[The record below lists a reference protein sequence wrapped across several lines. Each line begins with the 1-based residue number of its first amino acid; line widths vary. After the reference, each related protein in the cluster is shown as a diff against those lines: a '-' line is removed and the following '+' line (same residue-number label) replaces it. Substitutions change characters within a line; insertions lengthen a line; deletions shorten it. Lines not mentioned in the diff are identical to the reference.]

1 MACRDMN
8 KLRLLLNAEPFG
20 FGPTAAIADCFPFL
34 RDVFGTVGY
43 VGVGFTLDLQRPL
56 PYDAMHDITGVPA
69 ELQDAVLAEIFAKYD
84 VFVTALDFGMAE
96 KARAAGLKVVIY
108 DPLTWYWKA
117 IPPVV
122 KAADLY
128 IAQDFFGVRERMAE
142 EPEVFGD
149 SAKIRVVPPIIG
161 DVGHSSGERDTVL
174 LNLGGLNNP
183 FWSAEGTLAYARFI
197 VEAFSKVATN
207 VDIVITANKCIAA
220 NARIAEELA
229 EFGVKNLSRSEM
241 QEVLKG
247 AKFALMTPGLG
258 NVYDAARFDI
268 PTIWLPPANDS
279 QGQQLLML
287 IDHGMV
293 DGFVDWHHL
302 LDRQPID
309 YDAEQTQVLKK
320 VSSAVTRACGLG
332 SAKTKL
338 EKRLTDCIRA
348 ISEANQWR
356 LDTRRSSRQLPKAAS
371 RTSQLVDRFG
381 AGGAREVGRL
391 VAELV
396 SEMNITSNTGAHNDA
411 CPQPGTHASAFP
423 INGGAS

>member
-1 MACRDMN
+1 MEKIAMN
-8 KLRLLLNAEPFG
+8 DKRLLLNAEPFG

-34 RDVFGTVGY
+34 RGQFGKVGY

-56 PYDAMHDITGVPA
+56 PYDSLHDVTGVPQ
-69 ELQDAVLAEIFAKYD
+69 EMLDAVLADIFSQYD
-84 VFVTALDFGMAE
+84 VFLTALDFGMAE

-108 DPLTWYWKA
+108 DPLTWYWKS

-122 KAADLY
+122 KDADFY
-128 IAQDFFGVRERMAE
+128 IAQDFFGVRERIASDSAS
-142 EPEVFGD
+142 FGD
-149 SAKIRVVPPIIG
+149 AANIRVVPPIIG
-161 DVGHSSGERDTVL
+161 DVANSGSERETVL

-197 VEAFSKVATN
+197 VEAFASVAKN
-207 VDIVITANKCIAA
+207 VEVVITANKCIAA
-220 NARIAEELA
+220 NAHIAEQLA
-229 EFGVKNLSRSEM
+229 EFGVRNLSRSQM

-287 IDHGMV
+287 TESGMV

-302 LDRQPID
+302 LERKPID
-309 YDAEQTQVLKK
+309 YYAEQTAVLKK
-320 VSSAVTRACGLG
+320 VSGAVSTACGLA
-332 SAKTKL
+332 SAKSKL
-338 EKRLTDCIRA
+338 EKRLASCITA
-348 ISEANQWR
+348 ITEANEYR
-356 LDTRRSSRQLPKAAS
+356 LDTRRSSRQLPPAAS
-371 RTSQLVDRFG
+371 RTAQLVDKFG

-396 SEMNITSNTGAHNDA
+396 SEMKT
-411 CPQPGTHASAFP
+411 PSAK
-423 INGGAS
+423 GEVK

>member
-8 KLRLLLNAEPFG
+8 KKRLLLNAEPFG

-34 RDVFGTVGY
+34 REHFSKVGY

-69 ELQDAVLAEIFAKYD
+69 ELEDAVLAEVFAQYD
-84 VFVTALDFGMAE
+84 IFVTALDFGMAA
-96 KARAAGLKVVIY
+96 KAKAAGLKVVIY
-108 DPLTWYWKA
+108 DPLTWYWKS

-122 KAADLY
+122 HAADLY
-128 IAQDFFGVRERMAE
+128 IAQDFFGVRERLQS
-142 EPEVFGD
+142 EPQHFNAANV
-149 SAKIRVVPPIIG
+149 RVVPPIIG
-161 DVGHSSGERDTVL
+161 DVGHSVGERDTVL

-197 VEAFSKVATN
+197 VEAFAAVAKN

-220 NARIAEELA
+220 NARIAQELA

-279 QGQQLLML
+279 QGQQLLTL

-309 YDAEQTQVLKK
+309 YDAEQTAVLKK
-320 VSSAVTRACGLG
+320 VSNAVARACGRQ
-332 SAKTKL
+332 SAKSKL
-338 EKRLTDCIRA
+338 EKRLAACITA

-371 RTSQLVDRFG
+371 RTAQLVDKFG

-391 VAELV
+391 VAELA
-396 SEMNITSNTGAHNDA
+396 SEMNITSNKGAHADA
-411 CPQPGTHASAFP
+411 HSQQGTHDSALP
-423 INGGAS
+423 QNGGAQ

>member
-1 MACRDMN
+1 MEKIAMN
-8 KLRLLLNAEPFG
+8 EKRLLLNAEPFG

-34 RDVFGTVGY
+34 RGQFAKVGY

-56 PYDAMHDITGVPA
+56 PYDSLHDVTGVPP
-69 ELQDAVLAEIFAKYD
+69 EMLDAVLAEIFLQYD
-84 VFVTALDFGMAE
+84 VFLTALDFGMAQ

-108 DPLTWYWKA
+108 DPLTWYWKS

-122 KAADLY
+122 KDADLY
-128 IAQDFFGVRERMAE
+128 IAQDFFGVRERIAAE
-142 EPEVFGD
+142 PQLFNGD
-149 SAKIRVVPPIIG
+149 RVRVVPPIIG
-161 DVGHSSGERDTVL
+161 DVANSGSERETVL

-183 FWSAEGTLAYARFI
+183 FWSAEGTLSYARFI
-197 VEAFSKVATN
+197 VEAFASVAKN
-207 VDIVITANKCIAA
+207 VEVVITANKCIAA
-220 NARIAEELA
+220 NAHIAEQLS
-229 EFGVKNLSRSEM
+229 EFGVRNLSRSQM

-287 IDHGMV
+287 TESGMV

-302 LDRQPID
+302 LERTPID
-309 YDAEQTQVLKK
+309 YYAEQTAVLKK
-320 VSSAVTRACGLG
+320 VSNAVSTACGLT
-332 SAKTKL
+332 SAKRKL
-338 EKRLTDCIRA
+338 EKRLAACITA
-348 ISEANQWR
+348 ITEANEYR
-356 LDTRRSSRQLPKAAS
+356 LDTRRSARQLPPAAS
-371 RTSQLVDRFG
+371 RTAQLVDKFG

-396 SEMNITSNTGAHNDA
+396 SNTQTIDGK
-411 CPQPGTHASAFP
+411 
-423 INGGAS
+423 GGAS

>member
-8 KLRLLLNAEPFG
+8 KKRLLLNAEPFG

-34 RDVFGTVGY
+34 REHFSKVGY

-56 PYDAMHDITGVPA
+56 PYDALHDVTGVTA
-69 ELQDAVLAEIFAKYD
+69 ELQDAVLADIFAQYD
-84 VFVTALDFGMAE
+84 VFLTALDFGMAE

-108 DPLTWYWKA
+108 DPLTWYWKT

-128 IAQDFFGVRERMAE
+128 IAQDFFGVRERLAE
-142 EPEVFGD
+142 APEDFGD
-149 SAKIRVVPPIIG
+149 SARIRVVPPIIG
-161 DVGHSSGERDTVL
+161 DVGHAAGERDTVL

-183 FWSAEGTLAYARFI
+183 FWSAEGTLAYARLI
-197 VEAFSKVATN
+197 VEAFAKVASN
-207 VDIVITANKCIAA
+207 VDVVITANKCIAA

-229 EFGVKNLSRSEM
+229 EFGVKNLSRSQM

-279 QGQQLLML
+279 QGQQLFML
-287 IDHGMV
+287 VEADMIDGH
-293 DGFVDWHHL
+293 VDWHHL
-302 LDRQPID
+302 LPGKAID
-309 YDAEQTQVLKK
+309 YSADQTEVLKK
-320 VSSAVTRACGLG
+320 ISAAVTRTCD
-332 SAKTKL
+332 SKTARKVL
-338 EKRLTDCIRA
+338 ERHLAESIESLARTI
-348 ISEANQWR
+348 EWR
-356 LDTRRSSRQLPKAAS
+356 LETRRSSSS
-371 RTSQLVDRFG
+371 RPPVLSLTSQLVDRFG
-381 AGGAREVGRL
+381 AGGARDVGRL

-396 SEMNITSNTGAHNDA
+396 SEMNITPIAGAQKKA
-411 CPQPGTHASAFP
+411 RSKK
-423 INGGAS
+423 GGAS